1 MKRVC
6 AITLLILLSSPFL
19 FSSPTIGFGGSYR
32 YDSVFI
38 HSYELDAYVRDTDYA
53 AGILSSFDKALMAS
67 GRYTLTPAKT
77 LKLDFALSAYHAFA
91 TDGGMA
97 NLSVNIG
104 QDLNFSGFAV
114 RYRLGLIGALAYS
127 TRSRELHYSFSPN
140 LFLEAGVDKDGFA
153 FLLYIAGERFFE
165 KSFQSIPIFGAR
177 MAIGFYNQRIIFDSH
192 IKLADYMEGP
202 TLLISDIVFSLGYE
216 VDL

>member
-6 AITLLILLSSPFL
+6 AITLLILLSSPFI

-77 LKLDFALSAYHAFA
+77 LKLDFGLSAYHAFA

-104 QDLNFSGFAV
+104 QDLNFSGFA
-114 RYRLGLIGALAYS
+114 GHFIS
-127 TRSRELHYSFSPN
+127 TLRS
-140 LFLEAGVDKDGFA
+140 
-153 FLLYIAGERFFE
+153 
-165 KSFQSIPIFGAR
+165 
-177 MAIGFYNQRIIFDSH
+177 
-192 IKLADYMEGP
+192 
-202 TLLISDIVFSLGYE
+202 
-216 VDL
+216 